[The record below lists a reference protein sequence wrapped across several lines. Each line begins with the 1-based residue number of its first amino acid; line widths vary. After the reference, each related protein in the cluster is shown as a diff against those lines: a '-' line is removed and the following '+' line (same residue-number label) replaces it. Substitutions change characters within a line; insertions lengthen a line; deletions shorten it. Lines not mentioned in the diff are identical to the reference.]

1 MAVKVQTEV
10 PRDVH
15 RKIVKLAKDHK
26 STVRNVA
33 RVAVEQGL
41 GIFDPAR
48 LRIDGR
54 RERTA

>member
-26 STVRNVA
+26 STVRNVC
-33 RVAVEQGL
+33 RVALIQGL
-41 GIFDPAR
+41 GCFDPRR
-48 LRIDGR
+48 LEMDGR